1 MRRLMNGRL
10 VTARTRQS
18 QSPALGSSVK
28 AHTPGGSESR
38 RTIHHSSRRR
48 STPRRAWRIVH
59 MRSRYTEVPRPPTKR
74 PPGPGWRGPVHGCL
88 APGTSAA
95 RLDPDRLCG
104 CCHGIAETRL
114 GRRRQALAR
123 RELAVNHLEAPF
135 PRLAVPVIT
144 DAHATRTTV
153 TVGGGCQIVGDKT
166 GVMPFGLHIEPPL
179 VSVQADDGPC
189 VVAPMG

>member
-1 MRRLMNGRL
+1 MRRRMNGIL

-28 AHTPGGSESR
+28 AQTPGGSESR

-59 MRSRYTEVPRPPTKR
+59 MWSRYTEVPRPPTKH
-74 PPGPGWRGPVHGCL
+74 PPRPGWRRPVQRCL
-88 APGTSAA
+88 ALGTSAA

-104 CCHGIAETRL
+104 CCHGVTKTRL

-123 RELAVNHLEAPF
+123 RELTVDHLEAPF

-166 GVMPFGLHIEPPL
+166 GVMPFGLH
-179 VSVQADDGPC
+179 
-189 VVAPMG
+189 M

>member
-1 MRRLMNGRL
+1 MRRLMNGIL

-74 PPGPGWRGPVHGCL
+74 PPGPGWRRPVQRCL
-88 APGTSAA
+88 ALGTSAA

-104 CCHGIAETRL
+104 CRHGIAETYPRGRL
-114 GRRRQALAR
+114 MFRRLN
-123 RELAVNHLEAPF
+123 LSWDLHT
-135 PRLAVPVIT
+135 I
-144 DAHATRTTV
+144 V
-153 TVGGGCQIVGDKT
+153 TVWGKLLDPKNEHDPRTQGSVH
-166 GVMPFGLHIEPPL
+166 PYRP
-179 VSVQADDGPC
+179 VSG
-189 VVAPMG
+189 